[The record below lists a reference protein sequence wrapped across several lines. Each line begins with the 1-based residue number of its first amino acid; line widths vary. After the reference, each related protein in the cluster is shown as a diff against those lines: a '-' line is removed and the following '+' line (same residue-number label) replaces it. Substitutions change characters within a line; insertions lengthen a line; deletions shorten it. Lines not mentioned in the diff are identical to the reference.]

1 MMMKKIRQNMALTM
15 LLCIVM
21 LCSALSAQADA
32 TTEVHVVKY
41 APDGTTILDETT
53 VTTGWMETNLPVHGD
68 GTTHYYHQGPVFD
81 DDADRWDPDETLNLK
96 DKGALKGTDVKDL
109 CDLVGGMSSGDE
121 IKIKAFDGFYKS
133 FAYKDVY
140 TPEAEQGPMVL
151 CWHKD
156 GNSVP
161 AYDDGIQ
168 LVFFARTQNAAGQYV
183 FGNWDM
189 HECLDEEYRYN
200 YSAIYP
206 SSNGLSV
213 RTVSDIEIY
222 TTQSSGGDA
231 STSLTAIANVEVIM
245 VGISLNRTEIDYGDV
260 GPGLSSDNE
269 PVEITNIGSSDVD
282 VSLEVEG
289 KSGTAQDFYEQSLFV
304 DNELYNP
311 ATTIAQIITSSSED
325 ILTQLRVPSDWNEIG
340 TQDATFVF
348 WAEEA

>member
-1 MMMKKIRQNMALTM
+1 MKLKIRQNMALAM

-21 LCSALSAQADA
+21 LCSALPAQAAA
-32 TTEVHVVKY
+32 TTEVHIVKY
-41 APDGTTILDETT
+41 APDGTTILYETT
-53 VTTGWMETNLPVHGD
+53 VTTEWMENNLPVHGD

-81 DDADRWDPDETLNLK
+81 ENADPWDPTETINLK

-133 FAYKDVY
+133 FAYEDVY

-151 CWHKD
+151 CWCKD
-156 GNSVP
+156 GNYAP
-161 AYDDGIQ
+161 TYDEGIQ
-168 LVFFARTQNAAGQYV
+168 LIFFAQTTNAAGQYV

-200 YSAIYP
+200 YSAVYP

-213 RTVSDIEIY
+213 RTISDIEIY
-222 TTQSSGGDA
+222 TTQSSGGSV
-231 STSLTAIANVEVIM
+231 STSLAAIANVEVTM

-260 GPGLSSDNE
+260 GPGLSSDSE
-269 PVEITNIGSSDVD
+269 LIEISNIGSSVVD

-289 KSGTAQDFYEQSLFV
+289 ESETAQNFYGQSLFI
-304 DNELYNP
+304 DDELYNP
-311 ATTIAQIITSSSED
+311 ATTIAHIVTSSSED
-325 ILTQLRVPSDWNEIG
+325 IVTQLSVPSDWNEIG

-348 WAEEA
+348 WAEEI